1 MALQLSR
8 PFKAILTAPCAFR
21 RRLETRSRCPSS
33 MPKRLVFT
41 KAGAP
46 ETMRIESFEATE
58 PAHDEVAIEVAYAGI
73 NFADLLQRLG
83 LYNPR
88 PPYPFTPGYEASGT
102 VVAIGSGVD
111 HLNVGDAV
119 IAVPGTGAQT
129 SHLLCKANR
138 VVSIPEGVSLQAA
151 AAMPVTYLTAH
162 HMLHHLGHLSSKES
176 VLIHGGGGGVGT
188 AALQLCRWA
197 GVERVWA
204 TASAGKADIIR
215 SFGGTPIDRHAED
228 FVNIIREATNGAGVD
243 HVLDPIGGDHLVRS
257 LSACREG
264 GRVYTYGM
272 STFAP
277 SEKRRPI
284 RTALAWLRR
293 TEIDPLRLMTR
304 NRSLIGVHM
313 GTWSRQEV
321 LFAQMERLVQGV
333 VEGHLDP
340 VIDGVMPLEEVVAAH
355 HRLHDGKNVGKV
367 LLSM

>member
-1 MALQLSR
+1 MR
-8 PFKAILTAPCAFR
+8 V
-21 RRLETRSRCPSS
+21 ETFDASP
-33 MPKRLVFT
+33 P
-41 KAGAP
+41 GP
-46 ETMRIESFEATE
+46 G
-58 PAHDEVAIEVAYAGI
+58 EVAVDVAYGGI

-102 VVAIGSGVD
+102 VVALGKGVD
-111 HLNVGDAV
+111 HLEVGDSV
-119 IAVPGTGAQT
+119 IAVPGTGAHT
-129 SHLLCKANR
+129 SHLNCAAER
-138 VVSIPEGVSLQAA
+138 VIRIPEGMTLEAA

-162 HMLHHLGHLSSKES
+162 HMLHHLGHLSSEHS

-215 SFGGTPIDRHAED
+215 SFGGTPIDRHSED
-228 FVNIIREATNGAGVD
+228 FVDVIRTATEGVGVD

-264 GRVYTYGM
+264 GNVYTFGM
-272 STFAP
+272 SSFAP

-293 TEIDPLRLMTR
+293 KEIDPLRLMAR
-304 NRSLIGVHM
+304 NRALFGVHM
-313 GTWSRQEV
+313 GTWSRQDVILE
-321 LFAQMERLVQGV
+321 QMERLVQGV
-333 VEGHLDP
+333 AEGHLVP
-340 VIDGVMPLEEVVAAH
+340 VIDRVFPIEQAPAAH
-355 HRLHDGKNVGKV
+355 QHMHDGNNVGKV
-367 LLSM
+367 LFSM

>member
-1 MALQLSR
+1 
-8 PFKAILTAPCAFR
+8 
-21 RRLETRSRCPSS
+21 

-46 ETMRIESFEATE
+46 ETLRVEAFEALA
-58 PAHDEVAIEVAYAGI
+58 PGPGEVAVDVAYAGI

-83 LYNPR
+83 LYSPR
-88 PPYPFTPGYEASGT
+88 PPYPYTPGYEASGT
-102 VVAIGSGVD
+102 VAALGDGVE
-111 HLNVGDAV
+111 HLSVGDRV
-119 IAVPGTGAQT
+119 IAVPGTGAHT
-129 SHLLCKANR
+129 SHLVCAADR
-138 VVSIPEGVSLQAA
+138 VIRVPEGMGLEAA

-162 HMLHHLGHLSSKES
+162 HMLHHLGHLSSEDS

-228 FVNIIREATNGAGVD
+228 FVDVIRKATDGSGVD

-264 GRVYTYGM
+264 GKVYTFGM

-277 SEKRRPI
+277 TGKRQPI

-304 NRSLIGVHM
+304 NRALFGVHM
-313 GTWSRQEV
+313 GTWSRQDV
-321 LFAQMERLVQGV
+321 ILGQMDRLIRGV
-333 VEGHLDP
+333 TEGHLDP
-340 VIDGVMPLEEVVAAH
+340 VIDSIFPLEEAVAAH
-355 HRLHDGKNVGKV
+355 HHMHDGKNIGKV

>member
-1 MALQLSR
+1 
-8 PFKAILTAPCAFR
+8 
-21 RRLETRSRCPSS
+21 

-46 ETMRIESFEATE
+46 ETMRVETFDAA
-58 PAHDEVAIEVAYAGI
+58 PPGPGEVAVDVAYGGI

-102 VVAIGSGVD
+102 VVALGKGVD
-111 HLNVGDAV
+111 HLEVGDSV
-119 IAVPGTGAQT
+119 IAVPGTGAHT
-129 SHLLCKANR
+129 SHLNCAAER
-138 VVSIPEGVSLQAA
+138 VIRIPEGMTLEAA

-162 HMLHHLGHLSSKES
+162 HMLHHLGHLSSEHS

-188 AALQLCRWA
+188 AALQLCRWV

-215 SFGGTPIDRHAED
+215 SFGGTPIDRHSED
-228 FVNIIREATNGAGVD
+228 FVDVIRTATEGAGVD

-264 GRVYTYGM
+264 GNVYTFGM
-272 STFAP
+272 SSFAP
-277 SEKRRPI
+277 SGKRRPI

-293 TEIDPLRLMTR
+293 KEIDPLRLMAR
-304 NRSLIGVHM
+304 NRALFGVHM
-313 GTWSRQEV
+313 GTWSRQDVILE
-321 LFAQMERLVQGV
+321 QMERLVQGV
-333 VEGHLDP
+333 AEGHLVP
-340 VIDGVMPLEEVVAAH
+340 VIDRVFPIEQAPAAH
-355 HRLHDGKNVGKV
+355 QHMHDGNNVGKV
-367 LLSM
+367 LFSM

>member
-1 MALQLSR
+1 
-8 PFKAILTAPCAFR
+8 
-21 RRLETRSRCPSS
+21 

-46 ETMRIESFEATE
+46 ETMRIESFEASA
-58 PAHDEVAIEVAYAGI
+58 PGPGEVAIEVAYAGI

-102 VVAIGSGVD
+102 VTGLGEGVN
-111 HLNVGDAV
+111 HVSVGDAV
-119 IAVPGTGAQT
+119 ITVPGTGAQT
-129 SHLLCKANR
+129 SHLVCKADR
-138 VVSIPEGVSLQAA
+138 VIRLPVGISLQAA

-162 HMLHHLGHLSSKES
+162 HMLHELGHLTSKDA

-215 SFGGTPIDRHAED
+215 SFGGIPIDRYAED
-228 FVNIIREATNGAGVD
+228 FVEVVRRGTNGEGVD

-257 LSACREG
+257 LSASREG
-264 GRVYTYGM
+264 GKVYTYGM

-277 SEKRRPI
+277 TEKRRPI

-293 TEIDPLRLMTR
+293 TEIDPIRLMTR
-304 NRSLIGVHM
+304 NRALFGVHM
-313 GTWSRQEV
+313 GTWSRHEV
-321 LFAQMERLVQGV
+321 LSSQMERLVTGV
-333 VEGHLDP
+333 MEGHLDP
-340 VIDGVMPLEEVVAAH
+340 VIDSIVPLEDAVEAH
-355 HRLHDGKNVGKV
+355 RRLHDGKNIGKV

>member
-1 MALQLSR
+1 
-8 PFKAILTAPCAFR
+8 
-21 RRLETRSRCPSS
+21 

-46 ETMRIESFEATE
+46 ETMRIESFDATE
-58 PAHDEVAIEVAYAGI
+58 PADDEVAVEVAFAGI

-83 LYNPR
+83 LYSPR

-102 VVAIGSGVD
+102 VVAVGSDVD
-111 HLNVGDAV
+111 HLKVGDMV

-129 SHLLCKANR
+129 SYLLCKADR

-162 HMLHHLGHLSSKES
+162 HMLHHLGHLSSDES

-215 SFGGTPIDRHAED
+215 SFGGTPIDRHTED
-228 FVNIIREATNGAGVD
+228 FVDVVRKATNGTGVD

-272 STFAP
+272 SAFAP
-277 SEKRRPI
+277 TGKRQPL

-304 NRSLIGVHM
+304 NRSLVGVHM
-313 GTWSRQEV
+313 GTWSRQDV

-333 VEGHLDP
+333 KEGHLDP
-340 VIDGVMPLEEVVAAH
+340 VIDAVMPLEEAAAAH
-355 HRLHDGKNVGKV
+355 HHLHDGKNIGKV
-367 LLSM
+367 LFSM

>member
-1 MALQLSR
+1 
-8 PFKAILTAPCAFR
+8 
-21 RRLETRSRCPSS
+21 

-41 KAGAP
+41 RAGTP
-46 ETMRIESFEATE
+46 ETMRIESFEASD
-58 PAHDEVAIEVAYAGI
+58 PGDDEVAIDVAYAGI

-83 LYNPR
+83 LYSPR

-102 VVAIGSGVD
+102 VVTIGSDVD
-111 HLNVGDAV
+111 HLEVGDAV

-129 SHLLCKANR
+129 SHLVCKADR
-138 VVSIPEGVSLQAA
+138 VVRVPESMSLQAA

-162 HMLHHLGHLSSKES
+162 HMLHHLGHLSSEES

-197 GVERVWA
+197 GVEQVWA

-215 SFGGTPIDRHAED
+215 SFGGTPIDRHMED
-228 FVNIIREATNGAGVD
+228 FVDVVRKGTDGVGVD

-277 SEKRRPI
+277 SGKRRPI

-293 TEIDPLRLMTR
+293 TEIDPLRLMNR
-304 NRSLIGVHM
+304 NRALVGVHM
-313 GTWSRQEV
+313 GTWSRQDV
-321 LFAQMERLVQGV
+321 LFAQMERLVEGV
-333 VEGHLDP
+333 MGGQLDP
-340 VIDGVMPLEEVVAAH
+340 VIDCVMPLEEAAAAH
-355 HRLHDGKNVGKV
+355 HHLHDGKNIGKV
-367 LLSM
+367 LFSM

>member
-1 MALQLSR
+1 MR
-8 PFKAILTAPCAFR
+8 V
-21 RRLETRSRCPSS
+21 ETFDASP
-33 MPKRLVFT
+33 P
-41 KAGAP
+41 GP
-46 ETMRIESFEATE
+46 G
-58 PAHDEVAIEVAYAGI
+58 EVAVDVAYGGI

-102 VVAIGSGVD
+102 VVALGKGVD
-111 HLNVGDAV
+111 HLEVGDSV
-119 IAVPGTGAQT
+119 IAVPGTGAHM
-129 SHLLCKANR
+129 SHLNCAAER
-138 VVSIPEGVSLQAA
+138 VIRIPEGMTLEAA

-162 HMLHHLGHLSSKES
+162 HMLHHLGHLSSEHS

-215 SFGGTPIDRHAED
+215 SFGGTPIDRHSED
-228 FVNIIREATNGAGVD
+228 FVDVIRTATEGVGVD

-264 GRVYTYGM
+264 GNVYTFGM
-272 STFAP
+272 SSFAP

-293 TEIDPLRLMTR
+293 KEIDPLRLMAR
-304 NRSLIGVHM
+304 NRALFGVHM
-313 GTWSRQEV
+313 GTWSRQDVILE
-321 LFAQMERLVQGV
+321 QMERLVQGV
-333 VEGHLDP
+333 AEGHLVP
-340 VIDGVMPLEEVVAAH
+340 VIDRVFPIEQAPAAH
-355 HRLHDGKNVGKV
+355 QHMHDGNNVGKV
-367 LLSM
+367 LFSM

>member
-1 MALQLSR
+1 
-8 PFKAILTAPCAFR
+8 
-21 RRLETRSRCPSS
+21 

-46 ETMRIESFEATE
+46 QTMRIESFEASE
-58 PAHDEVAIEVAYAGI
+58 PGADEVAIEVAYAGI

-83 LYNPR
+83 LYSPR

-102 VVAIGSGVD
+102 VIAVGSEVD
-111 HLNVGDAV
+111 HFEVGDAV

-129 SHLLCKANR
+129 SHLVCKSDR
-138 VVSIPEGVSLQAA
+138 VVRVPESMSLQAA

-162 HMLHHLGHLSSKES
+162 HMLHHLGRLSSDQS

-197 GVERVWA
+197 GVEQVWA

-215 SFGGTPIDRHAED
+215 SFGGTPIDRHTED
-228 FVNIIREATNGAGVD
+228 FVGVIRKGTDGAGVD

-264 GRVYTYGM
+264 GQVYTYGM

-277 SEKRRPI
+277 SGKRRPI

-293 TEIDPLRLMTR
+293 TEIDPLRLMSR
-304 NRSLIGVHM
+304 NRSLVGVHM
-313 GTWSRQEV
+313 GTWSRQDV
-321 LFAQMERLVQGV
+321 LFDQMERLVQGV
-333 VEGHLDP
+333 MEGHLEP
-340 VIDGVMPLEEVVAAH
+340 VIDCIMPLEEAVAAH
-355 HRLHDGKNVGKV
+355 QRLHDGKNIGKV
-367 LLSM
+367 LFSM